1 MKKLLKEF
9 RSHLLDR
16 VLDFLWAQWSTL
28 GVPGHARFEQTRI
41 VDPEA
46 LILLTCS
53 LGRNDARLFDE
64 MLDWIS
70 LHERLVQIQRLKNMA
85 RDEKFTGL
93 PVLRAVGAWM
103 SHNKA
108 GVKWRRLMELDA
120 ASTEAEVLFCSR
132 DGKPLPVVKE
142 PDPVFERHGFLRD
155 KISLRRHAQIFDPE
169 LPSNLLIRLRAFFGV
184 NSRAEVMT
192 YLLTHER
199 AGAAEIAQ
207 ATYYYKRTVYNALSE
222 MRLSGMLQLW
232 EWGTENLYSPKG
244 DLWRGFRA
252 SEWMTWAPLFRA
264 LEHIWKFAES
274 MREGDIDEQLAA
286 TDLNVLIRDISPLL
300 QKANLL
306 GHLQM
311 PTPGVDKGYVD
322 RGIGGLKGILELMVA
337 G

>member
-1 MKKLLKEF
+1 MKALLKEF
-9 RSHLLDR
+9 RSHLLDT
-16 VLDFLWAQWSTL
+16 VLDVLWAQWSAL
-28 GVPGHARFEQTRI
+28 GVPGHTRSGHTRI

-64 MLDWIS
+64 MLDWIR
-70 LHERLVQIQRLKNMA
+70 LHERLVHVQRLKNMA
-85 RDEKFTGL
+85 RDEEFAGL
-93 PVLRAVGAWM
+93 PVLRAVAAWM
-103 SHNKA
+103 GHAKA
-108 GVKWRRLMELDA
+108 GVKWRRLMELGA
-120 ASTEAEVLFCSR
+120 APTEAEALFRGR

-155 KISLRRHAQIFDPE
+155 KVSLRRHAQIFDPE
-169 LPSNLLIRLRAFFGV
+169 SPSNLLIRLRALFGV

-207 ATYYYKRTVYNALSE
+207 ATYYYKRTVYNALAE
-222 MRLSGMLQLW
+222 MRLSGLLQLW
-232 EWGTENLYSPKG
+232 EWGTENLFSAKG
-244 DLWRGFRA
+244 ALWRGFRE
-252 SEWMTWAPLFRA
+252 SEWMTWAPFFRA

-274 MREGDIDEQLAA
+274 MQRGDFGEQLVA

-306 GHLQM
+306 GRLQM
-311 PTPGVDKGYVD
+311 PPPSADRSYVEKGL
-322 RGIGGLKGILELMVA
+322 GILRDILELLYNE
-337 G
+337 